1 MDMKRKKKHISDHF
15 RVENY
20 MVWKI
25 RRQEQFSFTIPPAL
39 GWHEAFLVPQRL
51 DSSWGIMAPLT
62 TADGL
67 LCQLLLVVLGLSYTP
82 DQQPG
87 LPQPLL
93 RWAWPLSTGDFSN
106 WRFLNHFSTISQTMQ
121 LDQLHNLGLVK
132 AQGQQESNHTQP
144 GSSEANCTGWGLK
157 DTLF

>member
-87 LPQPLL
+87 LPQP
-93 RWAWPLSTGDFSN
+93 PLEVGMAPFH
-106 WRFLNHFSTISQTMQ
+106 WRFLKLEISQPFLNHFSNHATWSAPWFWA
-121 LDQLHNLGLVK
+121 G
-132 AQGQQESNHTQP
+132 ESPGAAGIKPHT
-144 GSSEANCTGWGLK
+144 TRKLWG
-157 DTLF
+157 